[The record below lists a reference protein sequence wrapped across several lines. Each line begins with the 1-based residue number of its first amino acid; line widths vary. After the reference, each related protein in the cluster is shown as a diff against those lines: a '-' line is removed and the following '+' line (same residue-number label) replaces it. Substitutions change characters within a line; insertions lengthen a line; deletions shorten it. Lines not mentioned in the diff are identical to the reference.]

1 MKRISLWALPTHM
14 TAAQPMALPTKTITT
29 VDYDAVLVHL
39 QTHGFMVLHVPVEEL
54 RINKS
59 DIHEAPA
66 VKCIISAAA
75 IRKWP
80 KINTYRIDATRW
92 LIKLQGESK

>member
-1 MKRISLWALPTHM
+1 MKRISLWALPAHM
-14 TAAQPMALPTKTITT
+14 TAAQPMALPTKTVT
-29 VDYDAVLVHL
+29 DYDAVLAHL
-39 QTHGFMVLHVPVEEL
+39 QAHGFMVLHVPVEEL

-59 DIHEAPA
+59 GIHEAPD
-66 VKCIISAAA
+66 VKCVISAAG

>member
-1 MKRISLWALPTHM
+1 MKRISLWALPAHM
-14 TAAQPMALPTKTITT
+14 TAAQPMALPTKTVTT
-29 VDYDAVLVHL
+29 VDYAAVLAHL
-39 QTHGFMVLHVPVEEL
+39 QAHGFMVLHVPVEKL

-59 DIHEAPA
+59 GIHEAPD

-75 IRKWP
+75 MRKWP
-80 KINTYRIDATRW
+80 KLNTYRIDATRW